1 MPSPIQP
8 YLFFEGRCEE
18 ALAFYE
24 TAIGAQ
30 RGLLMRYSENPD
42 PQTTP
47 GCLTPPGDKMM
58 HAEFKVGD
66 TTLMASDGM
75 ASGTPN
81 FSGFGLTLSAATP
94 SEAERLFNA
103 LADGGRV
110 QMPMSKT
117 FYSPTFG
124 MVADRFGVLWMV
136 MVPQ

>member
-1 MPSPIQP
+1 
-8 YLFFEGRCEE
+8 
-18 ALAFYE
+18 LAFYE

-47 GCLTPPGDKMM
+47 GCPTPPGDKVM

-81 FSGFGLTLSAATP
+81 FSGFGLTLSATTP
-94 SEAERLFNA
+94 SEAERFFNA

-117 FYSPTFG
+117 FYSPAFG